1 MSNES
6 SGWRLILRVV
16 CTNCTGKG
24 RATALDLRCHT
35 AEFNVTRAA
44 RVSKFIR
51 MSINGAPRGSLVFFD
66 GKIVELTSYHIHIP
80 IDTLLAMTDREL
92 TETLTPGDGVELRA
106 MLVCLKASG
115 KTVFTGSSCD
125 RLGADGACLG
135 HRRG

>member
-1 MSNES
+1 MYELHRERAGDRTRSPLPHRRVQRHARGES
-6 SGWRLILRVV
+6 LQVHSHVNQR
-16 CTNCTGKG
+16 
-24 RATALDLRCHT
+24 
-35 AEFNVTRAA
+35 
-44 RVSKFIR
+44 
-51 MSINGAPRGSLVFFD
+51 APRGSLVFFD